1 MLVRLRLQEQCRK
14 LWPGLSGNW
23 VKQSQKSS
31 CQMSDSSGVSKI
43 PLQVLRGCIVASIQ
57 IDLSGE
63 VLRQF
68 QKDLLALLQST
79 GATGV
84 ILEVS
89 GVEILDLED
98 FNALRRTTQ
107 MAAIM
112 GARTIMVGLQSGVVS
127 SLVTLGADIEEI
139 HGALSF
145 EDAFL
150 RMGRLGS

>member
-1 MLVRLRLQEQCRK
+1 
-14 LWPGLSGNW
+14 
-23 VKQSQKSS
+23 
-31 CQMSDSSGVSKI
+31 MSDSSGVSKI

-112 GARTIMVGLQSGVVS
+112 GARTIMVGLQPGVVS
-127 SLVTLGADIEEI
+127 SLVTLGVDIEEI

>member
-1 MLVRLRLQEQCRK
+1 
-14 LWPGLSGNW
+14 
-23 VKQSQKSS
+23 
-31 CQMSDSSGVSKI
+31 MSDSSGVSKI

-68 QKDLLALLQST
+68 QKDLLALLLST
-79 GATGV
+79 RATGV
-84 ILEVS
+84 IFDVS

-98 FNALRRTTQ
+98 FNDLRRTTQ

>member
-1 MLVRLRLQEQCRK
+1 
-14 LWPGLSGNW
+14 
-23 VKQSQKSS
+23 
-31 CQMSDSSGVSKI
+31 MSDNSGVSKI

-79 GATGV
+79 GVTGV
-84 ILEVS
+84 IFDVS

-112 GARTIMVGLQSGVVS
+112 GARTIMVGLQAGVVS

-145 EDAFL
+145 EDAFV
-150 RMGRLGS
+150 RMGRWGS